1 MTIMKKY
8 TIFFAALCIAI
19 GFAACS
25 SNDDYVGTS
34 LSLDKMAFTL
44 VIGEYETITATVFP
58 ETPQNRTVTWR
69 SEDTE
74 IATVDNNG
82 RVTALATGTVNII
95 ATTADGVRATSRV
108 TVIATSP
115 PPVPVTQVRLNR
127 TSAFLIVVDITIL
140 NAAGNPQNNVNNG
153 GRVALSA
160 TVTPANATNNRVT
173 WTSSNPAV
181 ATVNPANGQV
191 TAVSPGTTTIT
202 VTTEDGDFRH
212 SANITVVDGVFV
224 GNAIW
229 ARYNV
234 AAPGTFADNPEDA
247 GMMFQWNRRQGWA
260 ATGTVSGWDNTMPTG
275 ATWRAPNNPCPT
287 GWRLPTEGE
296 MAALR
301 ALNSVWV
308 TENGTPG
315 RRFNSAN
322 RVGDGGFDTIFL
334 PAAGYRDAT
343 GTLKE
348 VGTMGM
354 YWSSTQLSETMARGL
369 RFDSTNTQQQLL
381 SENRAYA
388 LSVRC
393 VANN

>member
-25 SNDDYVGTS
+25 SDDDYVGTS

-58 ETPQNRTVTWR
+58 ETPQNRTITWR

-82 RVTALATGTVNII
+82 RVTALATGAVNII

-108 TVIATSP
+108 TVRATP
-115 PPVPVTQVRLNR
+115 LPPVPVTEVRLNR
-127 TSAFLIVVDITIL
+127 TVASLILVDMTLL
-140 NAAGNPQNNVNNG
+140 NAAGNPFNSVNNG
-153 GRVALSA
+153 ARTTLTA
-160 TVTPANATNNRVT
+160 TVTPANATNRDVI
-173 WTSSNPAV
+173 WTSSDPTV
-181 ATVNPANGQV
+181 ATVNNNGRID
-191 TAVSPGTTTIT
+191 AVSEGVTTIT
-202 VTTEDGDFRH
+202 VTTVDGGFTHTARV
-212 SANITVVDGVFV
+212 AVVDGVFI
-224 GNAIW
+224 GTAIW

-234 AAPGTFADNPEDA
+234 ADPGTFVENPEDA
-247 GMMFQWNRRQGWA
+247 GMFFQWNRRQGWA
-260 ATGTVSGWDNTMPTG
+260 STGTVTSWNTTVPTG
-275 ATWRAPNNPCPT
+275 ASWRAPNNPCPA

-301 ALNSVWV
+301 TAVSTWTTVGGV
-308 TENGTPG
+308 TG
-315 RRFNSAN
+315 RRITGAN
-322 RVGDGGFDTIFL
+322 RIAGGGFDTIFL
-334 PAAGYRDAT
+334 PAAGYRDAI

-348 VGTMGM
+348 VGTKGM
-354 YWSSTQLSETMARGL
+354 YWNSTQLSETLARGL
-369 RFDSTNTQQQLL
+369 RFSNHNTQLL
-381 SENRAYA
+381 SGNRMYA